1 MQIQRALIFHS
12 LLLLLA
18 LAFAMPPL
26 LFLVYMTLD
35 SASALANLWLWLWVP
50 SILFILALA
59 ALWHRRYIQRPL
71 DALWHAA
78 GALGRGEIPT
88 HVTIRDETE
97 LAQLATQF
105 NAMIDARE
113 AYDKALRDTK
123 EKYRQ
128 LAEQSPI
135 VIYRAT
141 NELRKSALYVSPTI
155 QDLLGY
161 SQQEWLSNGGLWQ
174 ECLHLDDRARVLD
187 ALKHLSAS
195 DGVLELEYRMYARDG
210 RLVWVR
216 DTVRAMSRH
225 KGKTPLLQGAL
236 IDLTTHKL
244 ADEQMIY
251 HARLLEQLPDA
262 IIATDA
268 QHKITAWNR
277 AAAEMYGWTTHEA
290 LGEYLDALMPNSSFA
305 AAEYIP
311 MDLLGALPHPPLK
324 QLRKNGEIFFAEIN
338 IIPLRDNQDRV
349 NGYLRIHRAR
359 PNQPERASAD
369 AELGRTERRALVS
382 VSLPSTH

>member
-18 LAFAMPPL
+18 LTFAVPPL
-26 LFLVYMTLD
+26 LFLVYMILD
-35 SASALANLWLWLWVP
+35 SASVLANLWLWLWVP
-50 SILFILALA
+50 GILLILALA
-59 ALWHRRYIQRPL
+59 ALWYRRYIQRPL
-71 DALWHAA
+71 DTLWHAA

-88 HVTIRDETE
+88 HVTVRDETE
-97 LAQLATQF
+97 LAQLAAQF

-128 LAEQSPI
+128 LIEQSPV
-135 VIYRAT
+135 VIYRAA
-141 NELRKSALYVSPTI
+141 NELYKNALYVNPAI

-161 SQQEWLSNGGLWQ
+161 SQQEWLSNGNLWQ

-187 ALKHLSAS
+187 ALKHLRAS
-195 DGVLELEYRMYARDG
+195 DGALELEYRMYARDG

-225 KGKTPLLQGAL
+225 NGKTPLWQGAL

-244 ADEQMIY
+244 ADEQMMY

-262 IIATDA
+262 IIATDT

-277 AAAEMYGWTTHEA
+277 AAAEMYGWTAHEA
-290 LGEYLDALMPNSSFA
+290 LGEYLDALIPNSSFA
-305 AAEYIP
+305 AAESIAL
-311 MDLLGALPHPPLK
+311 DLHDALPHPPLK
-324 QLRKNGEIFFAEIN
+324 QCRKNGEIFFAEIN
-338 IIPLRDNQDRV
+338 IIPLRDHQNRT

-359 PNQPERASAD
+359 PSQPERASAD
-369 AELGRTERRALVS
+369 AEFGRTERHALVS
-382 VSLPSTH
+382 VPLPSTH